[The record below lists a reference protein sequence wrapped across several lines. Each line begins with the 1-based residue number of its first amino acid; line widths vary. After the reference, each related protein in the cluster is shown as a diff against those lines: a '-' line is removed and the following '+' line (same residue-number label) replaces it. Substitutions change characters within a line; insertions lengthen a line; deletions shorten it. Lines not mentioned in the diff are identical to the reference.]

1 MGRMIIKNEWG
12 KHFSSGVLNE
22 GSTHYQLLLTRSMI
36 EIGWFASEN
45 GDKDFEK
52 WAMDQTK
59 SMVKVCRFLNLGNK
73 QNIIPNWS
81 DISPDYPPKW
91 LFGYPFTT
99 NYSDANDL
107 SSWAK
112 LWGDLYSTKKS
123 KIYNYDIQKINS
135 ENQYGHWIKYELKSF
150 KIFACCRP
158 SNIRSHT
165 HQDDGSF
172 CLYFNDKPVLIDPG
186 QYSYVWKNK
195 ISIQQALSSSH
206 NTLSINDIGCRPS
219 KLSLLYDLDQFVKE
233 PKAIIN
239 GNILHLYNKGFRT
252 NGRWITWNRSINIDH
267 NRVIVNDYLE
277 NVKKDCVIINFVF
290 SNSIKLELKSSIL
303 YGESK
308 DFKFSLII
316 NSDDGLKQN
325 STKHFNIING
335 FSSKEYGHLGECKIF
350 RSTFN
355 NVRGTSNYVSE
366 FKFI

>member
-1 MGRMIIKNEWG
+1 
-12 KHFSSGVLNE
+12 
-22 GSTHYQLLLTRSMI
+22 
-36 EIGWFASEN
+36 
-45 GDKDFEK
+45 
-52 WAMDQTK
+52 MD
-59 SMVKVCRFLNLGNK
+59 L
-73 QNIIPNWS
+73 
-81 DISPDYPPKW
+81 
-91 LFGYPFTT
+91 
-99 NYSDANDL
+99 
-107 SSWAK
+107 
-112 LWGDLYSTKKS
+112 
-123 KIYNYDIQKINS
+123 
-135 ENQYGHWIKYELKSF
+135 
-150 KIFACCRP
+150 
-158 SNIRSHT
+158 
-165 HQDDGSF
+165 
-172 CLYFNDKPVLIDPG
+172 
-186 QYSYVWKNK
+186 
-195 ISIQQALSSSH
+195 
-206 NTLSINDIGCRPS
+206 
-219 KLSLLYDLDQFVKE
+219 DLDQFVKE

-252 NGRWITWNRSINIDH
+252 NGGWITWNRSINIDH

-308 DFKFSLII
+308 DFKFSLNI